1 MIAARIFTPATDA
14 SCLVC
19 GLDRAQHSH
28 APACPV
34 TADSLTFDQI
44 LDAVRTGVISRS
56 LAFVAVGARSS
67 QSHTQAARS
76 AIAAALNARTTA

>member
-1 MIAARIFTPATDA
+1 MIAARIYTPATDA

-19 GLDRAQHSH
+19 GFGASAHSH

-44 LDAVRTGVISRS
+44 LDAVTAGVVPYLTGWNALGDPDETTRR
-56 LAFVAVGARSS
+56 ARE
-67 QSHTQAARS
+67 Q
-76 AIAAALNARTTA
+76 IAAALNARTTA